1 MTIRFNSPFLTG
13 NELDNIEQALV
24 NGKLSGDGSFT
35 RQCQALI
42 ENQTGCQKVLLTT
55 SCTSALEMSA
65 LLIDVQPGD
74 EVIMP
79 SYTFVSTANAFVLR
93 GAVPVFVD
101 IRPDTQ
107 NIDEN
112 LIEDA
117 ITAKTKAI
125 AVVHYAG
132 VACAMDEI
140 MSIAAKYNLR
150 VIEDAAQG
158 VMSSYKGKAVG
169 GIGDLGAFS
178 YHDTKNLISGEG
190 GSLLVNNAD
199 FVDRAEIIW
208 EKGTNRRQFFRGEVD
223 KYTWQDIGSSYLPS
237 EITAAFL
244 LAQMQQAQEIT
255 AARMEIWERYNSELE
270 ELEAQGYLNRPVIP
284 EYVEHN
290 AHMFYIILKS
300 QKSRQKLLELLKEKD
315 IRAVFHY
322 IPLHSSPA
330 GKKFGRAVGNLP
342 VTDRVSSCLVRLP
355 IWAGMQDF
363 QVERVIRE
371 VKTALAKVL
380 LDRK

>member
-1 MTIRFNSPFLTG
+1 MTIRFNLPFLTG
-13 NELDNIEQALV
+13 NELDNIKQAFI

-255 AARMEIWERYNSELE
+255 VARMAIWERYNSELE
-270 ELEAQGYLNRPVIP
+270 ELETQGYLNRPVIP

-290 AHMFYIILKS
+290 AHMFYIILES
-300 QKSRQKLLELLKEKD
+300 QKSRQKSLQLLKEKD

-355 IWAGMQDF
+355 IWAGMQDS
-363 QVERVIRE
+363 QVGRVIRE
-371 VKTALAKVL
+371 VKTALAKL
-380 LDRK
+380 